1 MRNQPDLRLLATFL
15 AVAREGSMA
24 AAADA
29 LGYVPSAVSQHVA
42 ALERSLGVEL
52 VLRRPGSRLVLTAA
66 GRALVRAAEPL
77 FDATTRFQDQA
88 GAIAG
93 GRATELRLAA
103 YPSATTYLLPEVLT
117 TLRDRHPALEVR
129 LVDVETS
136 AGLPLVRSGD
146 VDLLIAYRYLPE
158 DPPAPS
164 DAWTVSRVGEEPM
177 LLLAAAGEGDGNGVP
192 PVSLADC
199 VDRDW
204 VCGPPDNPD
213 RRMLQRWASGLG
225 FAPRVTHET
234 HDLHAMLALIRAG
247 QSVGLVAATL
257 LSTPEGRR
265 GVRQVALPP
274 EARGLHREV
283 LTITRPGRRPAVV
296 EELVAL
302 LGAELRRAVAPST
315 GQEGT
320 RRGSRSSP
328 SR

>member
-1 MRNQPDLRLLATFL
+1 MKSEFTICEDGRVDGQPDLRLLATFL

-77 FDATTRFQDQA
+77 FDATTRFQDLA
-88 GAIAG
+88 HEIAG
-93 GRATELRLAA
+93 GRATELSLAA
-103 YPSATTYLLPEVLT
+103 YPSATTYLLPRVLG
-117 TLRDRHPALEVR
+117 TLRARHPALEVR

-136 AGLPLVRSGD
+136 AGLPLVRRGEVD
-146 VDLLIAYRYLPE
+146 VLIAYRYLPE

-164 DAWTVSRVGEEPM
+164 DAWAVTLVGEEPM
-177 LLLAAAGEGDGNGVP
+177 VLLAADTGED
-192 PVSLADC
+192 LTLEDC

-213 RRMLQRWASGLG
+213 RRMLHRWASGLG

-265 GVRQVALPP
+265 GVQAVTLP
-274 EARGLHREV
+274 EQARGLHREV

-296 EELVAL
+296 EELLGL
-302 LGAELRRAVAPST
+302 LGAELRRALAAAAA
-315 GQEGT
+315 G
-320 RRGSRSSP
+320 
-328 SR
+328 